1 MPEAQD
7 RSQKHTTHLN
17 KSDCSNTV
25 NNSSIYRRIRAL
37 NSFQYISFRL
47 VWLAHWCHVAAMWSV
62 SVILGWVTF
71 DITGSPFF
79 TAISI
84 GVGAIPPIILG
95 PIAGIFID
103 AWNRKQILAVT
114 CIFQCFTTLIFS
126 YFVWVEMIN
135 IWNILTFSIINGIWD
150 SIYFPTMNATVSNT
164 VPRKTLVNAFSLI
177 HLADSFTRLFVP
189 IVTGLL
195 ISLVGP
201 GPSTLLPAL
210 FLFISFLASSKIS
223 LRSKKSHP
231 INIRSAYLDMVV
243 ASKYIGSNRAV
254 LGFILVV
261 FAPLFFVT
269 PVNIGLMP
277 VYASEVFGGGP
288 KTLGI
293 LVSALGTG
301 MTIGTVILASL
312 RDIRRLGIS
321 TIASMLGMAMGLLVF
336 SRTSNLIYGIIV
348 LIPYGVSMTAFW
360 TLSGSALQII
370 VPDKLRGRVT
380 SMSMLTHTSL
390 PMGTVLV
397 GILSEQTGIQTASA
411 VSSIGMILFTL
422 ITFVSIPKMSRFTT
436 NT

>member
-1 MPEAQD
+1 MPKAQD

-17 KSDCSNTV
+17 ESDFSKTV
-25 NNSSIYRRIRAL
+25 DNPSPYRHIRAL
-37 NSFQYISFRL
+37 NSLQYINFRL

-62 SVILGWVTF
+62 SVILGWVAF

-84 GVGAIPPIILG
+84 GVSAIPPIILG

-114 CIFQCFTTLIFS
+114 CMFQCFTTLVFS
-126 YFVWVEMIN
+126 YFVWIEMVN
-135 IWNILTFSIINGIWD
+135 IWSILTFSIINGIWD
-150 SIYFPTMNATVSNT
+150 SIYFPTLNATVSNT

-177 HLADSFTRLFVP
+177 HLADSFTRLIVP
-189 IVTGLL
+189 IVTGFL
-195 ISLVGP
+195 ISFVGP
-201 GPSTLLPAL
+201 GPSILLPASL
-210 FLFISFLASSKIS
+210 LFISFLSSLKIS
-223 LRSKKSHP
+223 LQSKKSHP
-231 INIRSAYLDMVV
+231 INLRSAYLDIVI

-288 KTLGI
+288 KTLGL

-312 RDIRRLGIS
+312 RDIKRLGIA
-321 TIASMLGMAMGLLVF
+321 TIASMFGMAIGLLIF
-336 SRTSNLIYGIIV
+336 SRTSNLIYAIAT
-348 LIPYGVSMTAFW
+348 LIPYGVAMTSFW
-360 TLSGSALQII
+360 TLSGSALQMI

-397 GILSEQTGIQTASA
+397 GMLSEQIGIQTASA

-422 ITFVSIPKMSRFTT
+422 IIFFAIPKMSRFTT
-436 NT
+436 ST